1 MALGVVAVLSGQ
13 SLYAQT
19 VNLIDQNSSAQIN
32 LGVGPSNGVGMVN
45 WIVDGQNELAQ
56 QWFWYRVG
64 PAGPESSIS
73 SISAPTIFTPN
84 ARTLYTSYNNGAYG
98 VTINYLLTGSALGT
112 GKSDVS
118 ESITITNGTA
128 APLQFHFFQYSDF
141 DLGGAGGD
149 TVTLGKNLRGLYNEA
164 DQTDGI
170 AYLTETVVTPGA
182 NHGEAALFNTT
193 LTKLSDG
200 NTDNLSDTVGPVGPG
215 NATWAFQWDLV
226 INPYS
231 SVGISKDKYLQVPLV
246 PEPTCLGLLAV
257 GLLGWAAHRRSRQAR
272 M

>member
-1 MALGVVAVLSGQ
+1 MKQNRCASKRLRLMALGVVAISFGH
-13 SLYAQT
+13 SAFAQ
-19 VNLIDQNSSAQIN
+19 VINLQTRISSALIN
-32 LGVGPSNGVGMVN
+32 LGAVPATQSAWSIGLSMAKTS
-45 WIVDGQNELAQ
+45 LAQ

-64 PAGPESSIS
+64 SSGPESSIS
-73 SISAPTIFTPN
+73 SISAPTITTPN
-84 ARTLYTSYNNGAYG
+84 SRSLYTTYNNGAYG

-164 DQTDGI
+164 DQTDGNT
-170 AYLTETVVTPGA
+170 YLTETVVTPGA

-200 NTDNLSDTVGPVGPG
+200 NTDNLSDTIGPSRVRGCHLGVPG
-215 NATWAFQWDLV
+215 
-226 INPYS
+226 
-231 SVGISKDKYLQVPLV
+231 GI
-246 PEPTCLGLLAV
+246 
-257 GLLGWAAHRRSRQAR
+257 W
-272 M
+272 